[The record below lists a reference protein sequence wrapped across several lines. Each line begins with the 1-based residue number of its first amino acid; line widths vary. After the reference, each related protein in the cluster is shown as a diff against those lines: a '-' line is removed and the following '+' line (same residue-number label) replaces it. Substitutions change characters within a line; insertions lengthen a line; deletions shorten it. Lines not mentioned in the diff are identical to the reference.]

1 MPAVTRAVGAATLAL
16 IVGSFAGCG
25 PARERP
31 IGFDNVVLVTIDTLR
46 ADHLGAY
53 GYPRPVSPFIDSLA
67 AEGVR
72 FDRAIASSS
81 HTAPSHTSIFTGQ
94 HPARHG
100 VLFNGVKLQPGI
112 PTLASTFRDA
122 GFDTAACVS
131 VRFLRGSARGFETRS
146 FHSRAGFRRAEQTV
160 DRALEWFESRD
171 GDSKF
176 FLWVHFFDVHSSNEK
191 ARPPADLL
199 EVMRQDSRQRGED
212 LRGFLIQRHGIS
224 SAFLDGERSRFA
236 GMGSFER
243 FDRYDAQIA
252 SVDRQLRRLFEG
264 LDSSSQRSK
273 TLFVVTADHGEGLGS
288 HQYIGHGKHL
298 YGEQIRVPMIFYG
311 GDGSFTPRIIEQRV
325 AHVDLFP
332 TIAELAGVAVDADAL
347 ELEGRSLVPLMR
359 GVKSEIVEP
368 AFSQRRPAD
377 MLRLRGGWRDEL
389 VLVAQADRFK
399 YILHSVGEDELYD
412 LAADPLELD
421 NLIGTGQPEEDELAG
436 WLARKYQ
443 WMVEHPLSESPDGV
457 QIESEYVEELK
468 ALGYLN

>member
-1 MPAVTRAVGAATLAL
+1 MPAVTRALGAATLAL
-16 IVGSFAGCG
+16 IVGSVAGCG
-25 PARERP
+25 PAAERP

-53 GYPRPVSPFIDSLA
+53 GYPRPVSPFIDTLA
-67 AEGVR
+67 ADGVR
-72 FDRAIASSS
+72 FGRAIASSS
-81 HTAPSHTSIFTGQ
+81 HTAPSHTSIFTSQ
-94 HPARHG
+94 YPARHG

-122 GFDTAACVS
+122 GFDTAAFVS
-131 VRFLRGSARGFETRS
+131 VRFLRGSARGFETRI
-146 FHSRAGFRRAEQTV
+146 FHSRAGFRRAERTV
-160 DRALEWFESRD
+160 DRALEWFETRD
-171 GDSKF
+171 GDSRF
-176 FLWVHFFDVHSSNEK
+176 LLWVHFFDVHSSNEK

-199 EVMRQDSRQRGED
+199 EVMRQDSKQRGEELERLLVND
-212 LRGFLIQRHGIS
+212 QGIPPEFLAREE
-224 SAFLDGERSRFA
+224 ERFE
-236 GMGSFER
+236 GMGSLER
-243 FDRYDAQIA
+243 FDRYDGQIA
-252 SVDRQLRRLFEG
+252 SVDRELRRLFEG
-264 LDSSSQRSK
+264 LERPSRDSR
-273 TLFVVTADHGEGLGS
+273 TLWVVTADHGEGLGS
-288 HQYIGHGKHL
+288 HWYVGHGRHL
-298 YGEQIRVPMIFYG
+298 YREQIRVPMIFYG

-359 GVKSEIVEP
+359 GVKSESVEP

-377 MLRLRGGWRDEL
+377 TVRLRGGWPDEL
-389 VLVAQADRFK
+389 VLVAQVDRFK
-399 YILHSVGEDELYD
+399 YILHSKGQDELYD